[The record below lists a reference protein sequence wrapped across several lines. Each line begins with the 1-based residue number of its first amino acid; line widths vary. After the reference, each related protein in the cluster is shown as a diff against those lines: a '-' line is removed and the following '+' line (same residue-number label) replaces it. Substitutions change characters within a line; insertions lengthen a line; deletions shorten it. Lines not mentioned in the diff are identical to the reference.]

1 MYTPYSIALLD
12 THDYVFWCGDLNYRI
27 ELEKSVT
34 ENYIEKSDWMV
45 RGYFNLR
52 REAIKFISLI
62 FKPLLLK
69 DQLSRE
75 MLAGLYPYCQLV

>member
-1 MYTPYSIALLD
+1 M
-12 THDYVFWCGDLNYRI
+12 FWCGDLNYRI

-34 ENYIEKSDWMV
+34 ENYINKSDWMV

-52 REAIKFISLI
+52 IVANLSPLVFQ
-62 FKPLLLK
+62 PLLLK

-75 MLAGLYPYCQLV
+75 MLAGL